1 MTAVYKR
8 ELNSYFNSMIGYV
21 YTSIVLLFI
30 GFMFMATNLVNQYA
44 YGVYPY
50 FAAALSSSAI
60 VFIFAVPILTMKS
73 IAEERRSKTDQML
86 LTYPV
91 KASSVILGKY
101 LAMVTVYAI
110 PLAVSCLC
118 PLIISWESAGGGSL
132 LIDYSA
138 ILAFLCLG
146 FLFVAIGMFISS
158 LTESQIIS
166 AIASMAALL
175 LLFFWA
181 GLISYIPE
189 TALATLI
196 GFLIILAAVLPVLFN
211 MTRSRLVTAV
221 TGIVGG
227 VGLLACYL
235 FASSLLNGL
244 LKKVLGIFSITNV
257 LANFTSYSA
266 FDLKGLFLFLSL
278 AALFVFLTV
287 QSVQKRRW
295 S

>member
-50 FAAALSSSAI
+50 FAPALSSSAI

-221 TGIVGG
+221 TGIIGG
-227 VGLLACYL
+227 AGLLACYL
-235 FASSLLNGL
+235 FASPLLNGL